1 MIKIENLHK
10 SYQTGEVVNPVLKG
24 IDFTIEDG
32 EFVVILGPSGCGK
45 STLLNCL
52 SGLEKADAGS
62 VCYNGADIMQMTD
75 KALTEFRR
83 ATTAFVFQN
92 YYLLSSLTVAANI
105 KMGANLSSTKDI
117 QPIIDA
123 VGLSGKESAYPSQL
137 SGGQLQRVSIA
148 RALAK
153 NPSVLFCD
161 EPTGA
166 LDEETGRA
174 VLKYLVAL
182 QKEKKFT
189 VIMVTHN
196 QNIAFLAQKII
207 KMNSGNIVSITENQP
222 KSVDEIGW

>member
-10 SYQTGEVVNPVLKG
+10 AYQNGEVVNPVLKG
-24 IDFTIEDG
+24 LDFTIEEG

-45 STLLNCL
+45 STLLNCI
-52 SGLEKADAGS
+52 SGLETVDKGAI
-62 VCYNGADIMQMTD
+62 CYDGADIVQMSD
-75 KALTEFRR
+75 RELTQFRR
-83 ATTAFVFQN
+83 TTTAFIFQN
-92 YYLLSSLTVAANI
+92 YYLMPSLSVAANI
-105 KMGANLSSTKDI
+105 KMGANLAATKDI

-123 VGLSGKESAYPSQL
+123 VGLSGKENAYPSQL

-153 NPSVLFCD
+153 NPRVLFCD

-166 LDEETGRA
+166 LDEDTGRT

-189 VIMVTHN
+189 IVMVTHN

-207 KMNSGNIVSITENQP
+207 RMNSGKLVSITENQP
-222 KSVDEIGW
+222 KTVDEIGW